1 MKVELMKMFLV
12 LGLLIGIGD
21 VTARAQGLID
31 DTSVEANVPHA
42 FIVNDKTLPAGKYT
56 VKRLDDT
63 RPNVLEIRSADGR
76 NAVVFEAESVQGNQI
91 PSDAELVFNK
101 VGDQYFLSKIWT
113 SDSSFGYQV
122 AKTKA
127 EKAAED
133 GNVQAEHHSVFG
145 KVFKRTKGA
154 K

>member
-1 MKVELMKMFLV
+1 MKLQFMKMLLV
-12 LGLLIGIGD
+12 LGLLIGIGN
-21 VTARAQGLID
+21 VPARAQGAID
-31 DTSVEANVPHA
+31 DTAVEADVTHP
-42 FIVNDKTLPAGKYT
+42 FIVRDKTLPPGKYT
-56 VKRLDDT
+56 IKRVDYT
-63 RPNVLEIRSADGR
+63 QPNVLEIRSADGR
-76 NAVVFEAESVQGNQI
+76 MAVVFEAESVKTNQI